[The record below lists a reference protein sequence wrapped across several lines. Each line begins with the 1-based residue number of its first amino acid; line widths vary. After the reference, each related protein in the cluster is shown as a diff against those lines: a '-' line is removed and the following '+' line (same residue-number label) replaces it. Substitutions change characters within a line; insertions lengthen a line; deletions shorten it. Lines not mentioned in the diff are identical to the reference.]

1 MTAND
6 IVGDARVA
14 RVRELKTE
22 LAAAKARVQEVES
35 ERDALKA
42 HFDLALVA
50 LRDFEQLGP
59 KGRLRIIDGWNA
71 ILRYRNVSKLTSE
84 DISKLKDAYLADLGI
99 EQSSRV
105 SCGLHSLSL
114 TSPAGTESGGRQASE
129 ASCGTSTLISPAEAG
144 SGGRRTSE
152 TSCGSSGLVSPA
164 EGVSGDSSVGEAS
177 SGASFCGR
185 NERERMESA
194 GEGVVSYH
202 LSATT
207 DQRPTFIWIVFDGS
221 EENSYRH
228 GSYRVTYT
236 GGTGPHR
243 ADRLI
248 LDYVHAA
255 KLLGLGTSRITVETA
270 DKTLAKKLESF
281 GAVVASN

>member
-114 TSPAGTESGGRQASE
+114 TSPAGTE
-129 ASCGTSTLISPAEAG
+129 

>member
-99 EQSSRV
+99 EQS
-105 SCGLHSLSL
+105 
-114 TSPAGTESGGRQASE
+114 
-129 ASCGTSTLISPAEAG
+129 
-144 SGGRRTSE
+144 
-152 TSCGSSGLVSPA
+152 
-164 EGVSGDSSVGEAS
+164 
-177 SGASFCGR
+177 
-185 NERERMESA
+185 A